1 VTAYIVRRLLWMVFV
16 LLGVAAITFVV
27 AFMVPGDPARLYAG
41 TNASPAAIRSIH
53 HQLGLDRPLIVQF
66 VDYIWRVLP
75 PIPIIKPHGLD
86 FGYSYRYAA
95 PVLPAILQRFPATA
109 ELAIAGVFFEV
120 IIGMPIGILSAIRPG
135 SFWDRA
141 TMVFTFV
148 GLAAPPFWLGL
159 IFLFVFGF
167 LLPIFPIGG
176 YGGLFAPQ
184 YLVLPALTLGLGGAA
199 YYARL
204 LRACLMDILETDYV
218 RTARAKGLTERQ
230 VVLRHAIPNALTVI
244 VTQLGMDLGYFL
256 AGVVVIETVFAWPGI
271 GKQAVDAIFTLDIPL
286 VMGTVLFGAILIVT
300 ANLVVD
306 ISYTFL
312 DPRVRY
318 S

>member
-1 VTAYIVRRLLWMVFV
+1 MTAYIIRRLAWMVLV
-16 LLGVAAITFVV
+16 LFGVAAITFVI
-27 AFMVPGDPARLYAG
+27 AFLVPGDPARLYAG
-41 TNASPAAIRSIH
+41 TNASPAAIKVIH
-53 HQLGLDRPLIVQF
+53 HQLGLDRPLWTQF
-66 VDYIWRVLP
+66 GDYMWRVV
-75 PIPIIKPHGLD
+75 HLD
-86 FGYSYRYAA
+86 FGFSYRYQT

-109 ELAIAGVFFEV
+109 ELALAGVFVEL
-120 IIGMPIGILSAIRPG
+120 IIGLPIGILSAIRPG

-148 GLAAPPFWLGL
+148 ALAAPPFWLGL
-159 IFLFVFGF
+159 LFLFLFGV
-167 LLPIFPIGG
+167 LLPVLPIGG
-176 YGGLFAPQ
+176 YGGGAPQ
-184 YLVLPALTLGLGGAA
+184 YLLLPALTLGLGGAA

-204 LRACLMDILETDYV
+204 LRASLLDILKSDYV
-218 RTARAKGLTERQ
+218 RTAWAKGLTERQ
-230 VVLRHAIPNALTVI
+230 VIQKHAIPNALTVI
-244 VTQLGMDLGYFL
+244 VSQLGMDLGYFL

-286 VMGTVLFGAILIVT
+286 VMGTVLFGALLIVT
-300 ANLVVD
+300 ANVVVD

>member
-1 VTAYIVRRLLWMVFV
+1 MVLV
-16 LLGVAAITFVV
+16 LFGVAAITFVI
-27 AFMVPGDPARLYAG
+27 AFLVPGDPARLYAG
-41 TNASPAAIRSIH
+41 TNASPAAVKIIH
-53 HQLGLDRPLIVQF
+53 HQLGLDRPLWTQF
-66 VDYIWRVLP
+66 GDYMWRVL
-75 PIPIIKPHGLD
+75 HLD
-86 FGYSYRYAA
+86 FGFSYRYQT

-109 ELAIAGVFFEV
+109 ELALAGVFFEL
-120 IIGMPIGILSAIRPG
+120 IIGLPIGILSAIRPG

-148 GLAAPPFWLGL
+148 ALAAPPFWLGL
-159 IFLFVFGF
+159 LFLFFFGVV
-167 LLPIFPIGG
+167 LPVLPIGG
-176 YGGLFAPQ
+176 YGGGAPQ
-184 YLVLPALTLGLGGAA
+184 YLLLPALTLGLGGAA

-204 LRACLMDILETDYV
+204 LRASLLDILKSDYV
-218 RTARAKGLTERQ
+218 RTAWAKGLTERQ
-230 VVLRHAIPNALTVI
+230 VIVKHAIPNALTVI
-244 VTQLGMDLGYFL
+244 VSQLGMDLGYFL

-286 VMGTVLFGAILIVT
+286 VMGTVLFGALLIVT
-300 ANLVVD
+300 ANVVVD

>member
-1 VTAYIVRRLLWMVFV
+1 MTAYIIRRLLWMVLV
-16 LLGVAAITFVV
+16 LFGVSAITFVI
-27 AFMVPGDPARLYAG
+27 AFLVPGDPARLYAG
-41 TNASPAAIRSIH
+41 TNASPAAIKIIH
-53 HQLGLDRPLIVQF
+53 HQLGLDRPLWTQF
-66 VDYIWRVLP
+66 ADYMWRLL
-75 PIPIIKPHGLD
+75 HLD
-86 FGYSYRYAA
+86 FGFSYRYQT

-109 ELAIAGVFFEV
+109 ELALAGVFFEL
-120 IIGMPIGILSAIRPG
+120 IIGLPIGILSAIRPG

-148 GLAAPPFWLGL
+148 ALAAPPFWLGL
-159 IFLFVFGF
+159 LFLFVFGV
-167 LLPIFPIGG
+167 LLPVLPIGG
-176 YGGLFAPQ
+176 YGGGAPQ
-184 YLVLPALTLGLGGAA
+184 YLLLPALTLGLGGAA

-204 LRACLMDILETDYV
+204 LRASLLDILKSDYV
-218 RTARAKGLTERQ
+218 RTAWAKGLSERQ
-230 VVLRHAIPNALTVI
+230 VIVKHAIPNALTVI
-244 VTQLGMDLGYFL
+244 VSQLGMDLGYFL

-286 VMGTVLFGAILIVT
+286 VMGTVLFGALLIVT
-300 ANLVVD
+300 ANVIVD

>member
-1 VTAYIVRRLLWMVFV
+1 MTAYIIRRLLWMVLV
-16 LLGVAAITFVV
+16 LFGVAAITFVI
-27 AFMVPGDPARLYAG
+27 AFLVPGDPARLYAG
-41 TNASPAAIRSIH
+41 TNASPAAIKIIH
-53 HQLGLDRPLIVQF
+53 HQLGLDRPLWTQF
-66 VDYIWRVLP
+66 FDYMWRVV
-75 PIPIIKPHGLD
+75 HLD
-86 FGYSYRYAA
+86 FGFSYRYQT

-109 ELAIAGVFFEV
+109 ELALAGVFFEL
-120 IIGMPIGILSAIRPG
+120 IIGLPIGILSAIRPG

-148 GLAAPPFWLGL
+148 ALAAPPFWLGL
-159 IFLFVFGF
+159 LFLFVFGV
-167 LLPIFPIGG
+167 LLPVLPIGG
-176 YGGLFAPQ
+176 YGGGAPQ
-184 YLVLPALTLGLGGAA
+184 YLLLPALTLGLGGAA

-204 LRACLMDILETDYV
+204 LRASLLDILKSDYV
-218 RTARAKGLTERQ
+218 RTAWAKGLTERQ
-230 VVLRHAIPNALTVI
+230 VIQKHAIPNALTVI
-244 VTQLGMDLGYFL
+244 VSQLGMDLGYFL

-286 VMGTVLFGAILIVT
+286 VMGTVLFGALLIVT
-300 ANLVVD
+300 ANVVVD

>member
-1 VTAYIVRRLLWMVFV
+1 MTAYIIRRLLWMVLV
-16 LLGVAAITFVV
+16 LFGVAAITFVI
-27 AFMVPGDPARLYAG
+27 AFLVPGDPARLYAG
-41 TNASPAAIRSIH
+41 TNASPAAIKIIH
-53 HQLGLDRPLIVQF
+53 HQLGLDRPLWTQF
-66 VDYIWRVLP
+66 ADYMWRVL
-75 PIPIIKPHGLD
+75 HLD
-86 FGYSYRYAA
+86 FGFSYRYQT

-109 ELAIAGVFFEV
+109 ELALAGVFFEL
-120 IIGMPIGILSAIRPG
+120 IIGLPIGILSAIRPG

-148 GLAAPPFWLGL
+148 ALAAPPFWLGL
-159 IFLFVFGF
+159 LFLFVFGVV
-167 LLPIFPIGG
+167 LPVLPIGG
-176 YGGLFAPQ
+176 YGGGAPQ
-184 YLVLPALTLGLGGAA
+184 YLLLPALTLGLGGAA

-204 LRACLMDILETDYV
+204 LRASLLDILKSDYV
-218 RTARAKGLTERQ
+218 RTAWAKGLTERQ
-230 VVLRHAIPNALTVI
+230 VIVKHAIPNALTVI
-244 VTQLGMDLGYFL
+244 VSQLGMDLGYFL

-286 VMGTVLFGAILIVT
+286 VMGTVLFGALLIVT
-300 ANLVVD
+300 ANVVVD

>member
-1 VTAYIVRRLLWMVFV
+1 MTAYIVRRLLWMVLV
-16 LLGVAAITFVV
+16 LFGVAAITFVI
-27 AFMVPGDPARLYAG
+27 AFLVPGDPARLYAG
-41 TNASPAAIRSIH
+41 TNASPAAIKIIH
-53 HQLGLDRPLIVQF
+53 HQLGLDRPLWTQF
-66 VDYIWRVLP
+66 GEYMWRVV
-75 PIPIIKPHGLD
+75 HLD
-86 FGYSYRYAA
+86 FGFSYRYQT

-109 ELAIAGVFFEV
+109 ELALAGVFFEL
-120 IIGMPIGILSAIRPG
+120 IIGLPIGILSAIRPG

-148 GLAAPPFWLGL
+148 ALAAPPFWLGL
-159 IFLFVFGF
+159 LFLFVFGVV
-167 LLPIFPIGG
+167 LPVLPIGG
-176 YGGLFAPQ
+176 YGGGAPQ
-184 YLVLPALTLGLGGAA
+184 YLLLPALTLGLGGAA

-204 LRACLMDILETDYV
+204 LRASLLDILKSDYV
-218 RTARAKGLTERQ
+218 RTAWAKGLTERQ
-230 VVLRHAIPNALTVI
+230 VIQKHAIPNALTVI
-244 VTQLGMDLGYFL
+244 VSQLGMDLGYFL

-286 VMGTVLFGAILIVT
+286 VMGTVLFGALLIVT
-300 ANLVVD
+300 ANVVVD

>member
-1 VTAYIVRRLLWMVFV
+1 MTAYIIRRLLWMVLV
-16 LLGVAAITFVV
+16 LFGVAAVTFVI
-27 AFMVPGDPARLYAG
+27 AFLVPGDPARLYAG
-41 TNASPAAIRSIH
+41 TNASPAAIKIIH
-53 HQLGLDRPLIVQF
+53 HQLGLDRPLWTQF
-66 VDYIWRVLP
+66 GDYMWRVL
-75 PIPIIKPHGLD
+75 HLD
-86 FGYSYRYAA
+86 FGFSYRYQT

-109 ELAIAGVFFEV
+109 ELALAGVFFEL
-120 IIGMPIGILSAIRPG
+120 IIGLPIGILSAIRPG

-148 GLAAPPFWLGL
+148 ALAAPPFWLGL
-159 IFLFVFGF
+159 LFLFVFGV
-167 LLPIFPIGG
+167 LLPVLPIGG
-176 YGGLFAPQ
+176 YGGGAPQ
-184 YLVLPALTLGLGGAA
+184 YLLLPALTLGLGGAA

-204 LRACLMDILETDYV
+204 LRASLLDILKSDYV
-218 RTARAKGLTERQ
+218 RTAWAKGLTERQ
-230 VVLRHAIPNALTVI
+230 VIQKHAIPNALTVI
-244 VTQLGMDLGYFL
+244 VSQLGMDLGYFL

-286 VMGTVLFGAILIVT
+286 VMGTVLFGALLIVT
-300 ANLVVD
+300 ANVVVD

>member
-1 VTAYIVRRLLWMVFV
+1 MTTYIIRRLLWMVLV
-16 LLGVAAITFVV
+16 LFGVAAITFVI
-27 AFMVPGDPARLYAG
+27 AFLVPGDPARLYAG
-41 TNASPAAIRSIH
+41 TNASPAAIKIIH
-53 HQLGLDRPLIVQF
+53 HQLGLDRPLWTQF
-66 VDYIWRVLP
+66 ADYMWRVL
-75 PIPIIKPHGLD
+75 HLD
-86 FGYSYRYAA
+86 FGFSYRYQT

-109 ELAIAGVFFEV
+109 ELALAGVFFEL
-120 IIGMPIGILSAIRPG
+120 IIGLPIGILSAIRPG

-148 GLAAPPFWLGL
+148 ALAAPPFWLGL
-159 IFLFVFGF
+159 LFLFVFGV
-167 LLPIFPIGG
+167 LLPVLPIGG
-176 YGGLFAPQ
+176 YGGGAPQ
-184 YLVLPALTLGLGGAA
+184 YLLLPALTLGLGGAA

-204 LRACLMDILETDYV
+204 LRASLLDILKSDYV
-218 RTARAKGLTERQ
+218 RTAWAKGLTERQ
-230 VVLRHAIPNALTVI
+230 VIQKHAIPNALTVI
-244 VTQLGMDLGYFL
+244 VSQLGMDLGYFL

-286 VMGTVLFGAILIVT
+286 VMGTVLFGALLIVT
-300 ANLVVD
+300 ANVVVD

>member
-1 VTAYIVRRLLWMVFV
+1 MTAYIIRRLLWMLLV
-16 LLGVAAITFVV
+16 LVGVAAITFVI
-27 AFMVPGDPARLYAG
+27 AFLVPGDPARLYAG
-41 TNASPAAIRSIH
+41 TNASPASVKIIH
-53 HQLGLDRPLIVQF
+53 HQLGLDRPLWTQF
-66 VDYIWRVLP
+66 ADYMWRVL
-75 PIPIIKPHGLD
+75 HLD
-86 FGYSYRYAA
+86 FGFSYRYQT

-109 ELAIAGVFFEV
+109 ELAIAGVFFELL
-120 IIGMPIGILSAIRPG
+120 IGLPIGILSAIRPG

-148 GLAAPPFWLGL
+148 ALAAPPFWLGL
-159 IFLFVFGF
+159 LFLFVFGV
-167 LLPIFPIGG
+167 LLPVLPIGG
-176 YGGLFAPQ
+176 YGGGAPQ
-184 YLVLPALTLGLGGAA
+184 YLLLPALTLGLGGAA

-204 LRACLMDILETDYV
+204 LRASLLEILKSDYV
-218 RTARAKGLTERQ
+218 RTAWAKGLTERQ
-230 VVLRHAIPNALTVI
+230 VIQKHAIPNALTVI
-244 VTQLGMDLGYFL
+244 VSQLGMDLGYFL

-286 VMGTVLFGAILIVT
+286 VMGTVLFGALLIVT
-300 ANLVVD
+300 ANVIVD